1 MAEQKPAGDAQWTQ
15 QKANDRAAERE
26 AVQQFEKFAKEQD
39 PRTDFQKASDAR
51 HEAQSRSAAG
61 KGLAVLPNT
70 AGDPLALA
78 AALTRAALD
87 KCQPAWKAEP
97 VAPARKVIPVADRK
111 TVMPLEVSPDVRNQ
125 EQEAQV
131 ASDAR
136 EFHIE
141 ATGANAVRIY
151 NGTLFGQLPT
161 GFSVNDSPFK
171 TLTGLASGDKI
182 YAAIT
187 WDRRV
192 LANGNIVGTITSRT
206 IAKAAS
212 VPSNNELT
220 ATRYYQLA
228 TVTLGAGNI
237 PVIAQ
242 SRWGPI
248 DDLPGTAR
256 YNYYTSGGTTA
267 QIDYWDLTV
276 TGKGKQS
283 DGVTDIAPSYDSI
296 QLTGGAFMRAEK
308 SGTNLLLFARDGTL
322 NSQGGFTYASA
333 ETKVF
338 DEPVV
343 CAVTVNVLV
352 GLRLNGTQLQG
363 QYKTITVNAS
373 AIASPEWVDLI
384 ATTASVPDTC
394 P

>member
-1 MAEQKPAGDAQWTQ
+1 MPEQPGNAQWTP
-15 QKANDRAAERE
+15 QKADDRAAERE
-26 AVQQFEKFAKEQD
+26 AVRQFEKFAKEQD
-39 PRTDFQKASDAR
+39 PRSDFQKASDAR

-78 AALTRAALD
+78 AALTRVALD

-97 VAPARKVIPVADRK
+97 VAPARKAIPVADRK
-111 TVMPLEVSPDVRNQ
+111 PVMPLEVSPDVRNQ

-141 ATGANAVRIY
+141 ATGANAVRVY
-151 NGTLFGQLPT
+151 NGTLFGSLPT
-161 GFSVNDSPFK
+161 GFSVDDSPFK

-206 IAKAAS
+206 IAKAAT
-212 VPSNNELT
+212 VPTNNELT

-256 YNYYTSGGTTA
+256 YNYYTSAGTTA
-267 QIDYWDLTV
+267 QADYWDLTV

-283 DGVTDIAPSYDSI
+283 DGITDIAPDYDSI
-296 QLTGGAFMRAEK
+296 QLTGGAFMRAEI

-322 NSQGGFTYASA
+322 NSQGQFTHASV

-343 CAVTVNVLV
+343 CAVTVDVLV
-352 GLRLNGTQLQG
+352 GLRLNGTELQG
-363 QYKTITVNAS
+363 QYRTITVNAV
-373 AIASPEWVDLI
+373 ATPSPEWVNLI
-384 ATTASVPDTC
+384 TTTASVPDTC

>member
-1 MAEQKPAGDAQWTQ
+1 MEPVKLANPENAFEGGVLDKKWMFNVVGHLNLWHAGEVKLPSTEWGSGKILVSNTGWVVDLTRLKVPASSQ
-15 QKANDRAAERE
+15 
-26 AVQQFEKFAKEQD
+26 VQSQRQF
-39 PRTDFQKASDAR
+39 
-51 HEAQSRSAAG
+51 HIVAAG
-61 KGLAVLPNT
+61 
-70 AGDPLALA
+70 
-78 AALTRAALD
+78 
-87 KCQPAWKAEP
+87 ES
-97 VAPARKVIPVADRK
+97 
-111 TVMPLEVSPDVRNQ
+111 TVK
-125 EQEAQV
+125 
-131 ASDAR
+131 
-136 EFHIE
+136 
-141 ATGANAVRIY
+141 IY

-161 GFSVNDSPFK
+161 GFSVNNSPIK
-171 TLTGLASGDKI
+171 TLTVANGDKI

-206 IAKAAS
+206 IAKAAT

-267 QIDYWDLTV
+267 QADYWDLTV
-276 TGKGKQS
+276 TGKGKQA
-283 DGVTDIAPSYDSI
+283 DGFTDIAPSYDSI
-296 QLTGGAFMRAEK
+296 QLTAGAFMRAEI

-322 NSQGGFTYASA
+322 NSQGAFTYASA

-338 DEPVV
+338 DKPVV
-343 CAVTVNVLV
+343 CETTVDVLV
-352 GLRLNGTQLQG
+352 GLRLNGGYLEG
-363 QYKTITVNAS
+363 QYRTIKVNAVS
-373 AIASPEWVDLI
+373 TPSPEWVNLI
-384 ATTASVPDTC
+384 TTTASVPDTC